1 MNLLYFIA
9 KVKLSSTHI
18 LLNHFFIRDSYV
30 LHYVLIIFC
39 TQEDP
44 NILYQYHVTLKNL
57 YLN

>member
-18 LLNHFFIRDSYV
+18 LLNHFFIRDT
-30 LHYVLIIFC
+30 YVLIIFC

-44 NILYQYHVTLKNL
+44 NILYQYH
-57 YLN
+57 